1 MAHILIADD
10 HAVVRR
16 GLRQLL
22 EEIPGITHIGE
33 AQDAKEVLA
42 KAQAQ
47 PWDLIMLDLTLP
59 DKNGIEV
66 LKELK
71 RAFPQTPVLVL
82 SMLPEDQYGVGVL
95 KAGAAGYLPKESAP
109 EELITAVRKV
119 LRGGKYISLNLA
131 EHLAFDL
138 GPGVEKP
145 LHETLSD
152 REYQVMHMLT
162 SGKTNS
168 EVADQLS
175 ISTKT
180 VSTYRSRILVKMKL
194 RTNAELMNYAFRH
207 KLVQ

>member
-10 HAVVRR
+10 HAVVRH

-22 EEIPGITHIGE
+22 AEIPGITHIGE
-33 AQDAKEVLA
+33 AQNAKEVLD

-71 RAFPQTPVLVL
+71 REFPRTPVLVL
-82 SMLPEDQYGVGVL
+82 SMLPEDQYGVSVL
-95 KAGAAGYLPKESAP
+95 KAGAAGYLPKETAP
-109 EELITAVRKV
+109 EELVTAVRKV
-119 LRGGKYISLNLA
+119 LRGGKYISPNLA

-138 GPGVEKP
+138 GPGIEKP

-152 REYQVMHMLT
+152 REYQVMRILT
-162 SGKTNS
+162 SGKTNR
-168 EVADQLS
+168 EVANLLS
-175 ISTKT
+175 ISAKT
-180 VSTYRSRILVKMKL
+180 VSTYRSRILEKMKL